1 MQVKI
6 EKTFPLA
13 APPAAAWALLQDIRA
28 VAECMPGARITEQ
41 IDATHYK
48 GQVSVKLGPAA
59 AQFAGELEVLG
70 LDAARREIK
79 LNGKGSDTKGSS
91 AATMNLSASIR
102 DAAAGC
108 ELVGV
113 SEVSVSGKL
122 ASFGGRMMTQVAD
135 QLLKQFAYNFAGRVA
150 AVPEAAPEPA
160 TVTVAAAAATDQAP
174 RQLNALALLW
184 AVVVGFFKSLFGRK
198 SGT

>member
-160 TVTVAAAAATDQAP
+160 TAPETAPPP

>member
-13 APPAAAWALLQDIRA
+13 ALPAAAWALLQDIRA

-135 QLLKQFAYNFAGRVA
+135 QLLKQFADNFAGRVA
-150 AVPEAAPEPA
+150 AAPEAAPEPA
-160 TVTVAAAAATDQAP
+160 TAPETAPPP

>member
-59 AQFAGELEVLG
+59 AQFAGE
-70 LDAARREIK
+70 
-79 LNGKGSDTKGSS
+79 
-91 AATMNLSASIR
+91 
-102 DAAAGC
+102 
-108 ELVGV
+108 
-113 SEVSVSGKL
+113 
-122 ASFGGRMMTQVAD
+122 
-135 QLLKQFAYNFAGRVA
+135 
-150 AVPEAAPEPA
+150 
-160 TVTVAAAAATDQAP
+160 
-174 RQLNALALLW
+174 
-184 AVVVGFFKSLFGRK
+184 
-198 SGT
+198 

>member
-6 EKTFPLA
+6 EKTFPLT

-135 QLLKQFAYNFAGRVA
+135 QLLKQFADNFAGRVA

-160 TVTVAAAAATDQAP
+160 TAPETAPPP

>member
-79 LNGKGSDTKGSS
+79 LNGKGGDTKGSS

-160 TVTVAAAAATDQAP
+160 TAPETAPPP

>member
-13 APPAAAWALLQDIRA
+13 ALPAAAWALLQDIRA

-160 TVTVAAAAATDQAP
+160 TAPETAPPP